1 MTKKKEE
8 IVDQEMTQQVDESVV
23 KELVAKAKEHDN
35 TLSFD
40 DLQNTLP
47 TNVASGDL
55 ANQYLEAIEKQ
66 GVSIL
71 FDNELAQKGLLNT
84 DQSSDTKAKKSSKKA
99 KQPKNEE
106 KSDSELKTDAAEAT
120 PDEGVA
126 VKSKK
131 SSKKSTK
138 TDESAEVESA
148 ADAAKTSAT
157 KKKSSSKKSAA
168 KQAESVETAE
178 IIGET
183 QDSADVEKPA
193 KKSAKKTAKTEAA
206 ETVGEKKAKKSSQKA
221 KKAEKVEDVAEK
233 VEVKADDEAA
243 LSVDAKIKLAME
255 KHTET
260 AGEEGEATKKPKKT
274 TKKAEKKT
282 LEKASKKADKHEEKA
297 EIAADETVVAQPV
310 EEKAEVT
317 ADATVVVVAE
327 TQPVEAKAESAEKS
341 EKPAKKAT
349 KKASKKGAKAEE
361 KTEIAADET
370 VVAPVEAQPVE
381 EKAES
386 EEKAEKP
393 AKKATKKASKKVAKA
408 EEKGD
413 GEVEESA
420 VVAGEAEKKTAKK
433 SSKSKRAEEKSK
445 DDDKSVEKKAKKAE
459 KATKSTKK
467 ADKEAESD
475 AVAEAKPAKKASKAD
490 KAEKTEKAEAKPAK
504 KSSKKSTAKPEAA
517 ESIKETAKSSSEKST
532 KRMGAPLPDV
542 TKFVPNA
549 KPPKPLESDP
559 ELKDTGVESLDR
571 MFDPNKGMAG
581 GKGLSDLDPDDIDPT
596 DIDPTDIDDDDLAG
610 DDFDVDDMSD
620 SGVEIG
626 NATFEDEVEAAGDD
640 DYGLL
645 DDADREDVDGDSEG
659 LEDGDEEMGDEAE
672 AETGAA
678 TSPEVDDDASK
689 DSDKNADPVR
699 RYLTQTGNVPLL
711 SRDGEVEIAKR
722 VEDGEQNVLNVLLQS
737 AFGVREIIGIADSV
751 ERGKL
756 KMQDVLRDYE
766 TDYAGEDR
774 PESDI
779 RGEFLEHVECMRE
792 INRNV
797 IRLKEK
803 LEHAHGISAIYVQR
817 LRSDLMRNQRALYE
831 LALHVR
837 LSKKLSERLV
847 HKLKTMIEKLDSAT
861 REIARCEK
869 ESGST
874 AQEIVRIRMEIQAN
888 PKDTQKILMG
898 KRFNEARVFAYNE
911 TIMAHMREIE
921 SIESD
926 THISSDALHRTYQR
940 VQQGQRIAEIAK
952 SELIK
957 ANLRLVVSIAKKYT
971 NRGLQFL
978 DLIQE
983 GNIGLM
989 KAVDK
994 FEYKRGYK
1002 FSTYATW
1009 WIRQAITRAIADQAR
1024 TIRIPVHMIETINK
1038 LIRTSRS
1045 LVQDLGRE
1053 PTPEE
1058 IADKM
1063 DLPVEKVRKVLKIGK
1078 EPISLETPIGEEED
1092 SHLGDFIEDKSVISP
1107 AEAVISRNLAEQT
1120 RKVLATLTPR
1130 EEKVLR
1136 MRFGIGE
1143 KSDHT
1148 LEEVGQDFDVTRER
1162 IRQIEAKALRK
1173 LRHPTRSKQLKPFVE
1188 N

>member
-99 KQPKNEE
+99 KQPKKEE

-120 PDEGVA
+120 ADEGVA
-126 VKSKK
+126 AKGKK

-138 TDESAEVESA
+138 TDESAEAGTV
-148 ADAAKTSAT
+148 ADEAKTGAT

-183 QDSADVEKPA
+183 QDSADAEKPA

-206 ETVGEKKAKKSSQKA
+206 ETVGEKKSKKSSQKA
-221 KKAEKVEDVAEK
+221 KKAEKVDEVAEK

-255 KHTET
+255 KHIET

-274 TKKAEKKT
+274 TKKAEKKA
-282 LEKASKKADKHEEKA
+282 LEKASNKADKSEEKV
-297 EIAADETVVAQPV
+297 EIAADE
-310 EEKAEVT
+310 
-317 ADATVVVVAE
+317 TVVVVAE
-327 TQPVEAKAESAEKS
+327 TQPVEAKSKSAEKA

-349 KKASKKGAKAEE
+349 KTAEKKALEKASKKVDKPEE
-361 KTEIAADET
+361 KTEVAADE
-370 VVAPVEAQPVE
+370 VEV
-381 EKAES
+381 KAES

-393 AKKATKKASKKVAKA
+393 AKKATKKPSKKGAKA

-413 GEVEESA
+413 GEAEESA
-420 VVAGEAEKKTAKK
+420 VVAGDGEAEKKTAKK
-433 SSKSKRAEEKSK
+433 SSKSKKAEEKSN
-445 DDDKSVEKKAKKAE
+445 DDDKNVEEKAKKAE

-467 ADKEAESD
+467 SDKEAESD
-475 AVAEAKPAKKASKAD
+475 AEAKPAKKASKAD

-504 KSSKKSTAKPEAA
+504 KSSKKSTAKADAA
-517 ESIKETAKSSSEKST
+517 DNIKETAKSSSEKST

-645 DDADREDVDGDSEG
+645 DDADREDVDGDSDG
-659 LEDGDEEMGDEAE
+659 LEEGDEEMGDEAE

-678 TSPEVDDDASK
+678 TSPEADDDASK

-751 ERGKL
+751 DRGKL

-774 PESDI
+774 PESEI
-779 RGEFLEHVECMRE
+779 RAEFLAHVKCMRE
-792 INRNV
+792 INCNV

>member
-99 KQPKNEE
+99 KQPKKEE

-120 PDEGVA
+120 ADEGVA
-126 VKSKK
+126 AKSKK

-138 TDESAEVESA
+138 TDESVEA
-148 ADAAKTSAT
+148 GTVADEAKTGAT

-168 KQAESVETAE
+168 KQSESVETAE

-183 QDSADVEKPA
+183 QDSADAEKPA

-206 ETVGEKKAKKSSQKA
+206 ETVGEKKSKKSSQKA
-221 KKAEKVEDVAEK
+221 KKAEKVDEVAEK

-255 KHTET
+255 KHIET

-274 TKKAEKKT
+274 TKKAEKKA
-282 LEKASKKADKHEEKA
+282 LEKASNKADKSEEKV
-297 EIAADETVVAQPV
+297 EIAADEA
-310 EEKAEVT
+310 
-317 ADATVVVVAE
+317 VVVVAE
-327 TQPVEAKAESAEKS
+327 TQPVEAKSKSAEKA

-349 KKASKKGAKAEE
+349 KKAEKKALEKASKKVDKPEE
-361 KTEIAADET
+361 KTEVAADE
-370 VVAPVEAQPVE
+370 VEV
-381 EKAES
+381 KAES

-393 AKKATKKASKKVAKA
+393 AKKATNKPSKKGAKA

-413 GEVEESA
+413 GEAEESA
-420 VVAGEAEKKTAKK
+420 VVAGDGEAEKKTAKK
-433 SSKSKRAEEKSK
+433 SSKSKKAEEKSN
-445 DDDKSVEKKAKKAE
+445 DDDKNVEEKAKKAE

-467 ADKEAESD
+467 SDKEAESD
-475 AVAEAKPAKKASKAD
+475 AEAKPAKKASKAD

-504 KSSKKSTAKPEAA
+504 KSSKKSTAKADAA
-517 ESIKETAKSSSEKST
+517 DNIKETAKSSSEKST

-581 GKGLSDLDPDDIDPT
+581 GNGLSDLDPDDIDPT

-659 LEDGDEEMGDEAE
+659 LEDGDEDMGDEAE

-678 TSPEVDDDASK
+678 TSPEADDDASK

-751 ERGKL
+751 DRGKL

-774 PESDI
+774 PESEI
-779 RGEFLEHVECMRE
+779 RAEFLAHVECMRE
-792 INRNV
+792 INCNV

-1053 PTPEE
+1053 PRPEE
-1058 IADKM
+1058 SADKM
-1063 DLPVEKVRKVLKIGK
+1063 GLPVEKVRKVLKIGK

>member
-99 KQPKNEE
+99 KQPKKEE

-120 PDEGVA
+120 ADEGVA
-126 VKSKK
+126 AKSKK

-138 TDESAEVESA
+138 TDESAEAGTVANE
-148 ADAAKTSAT
+148 AKTGAT

-183 QDSADVEKPA
+183 QDSADAEKPA

-206 ETVGEKKAKKSSQKA
+206 ETVGEKKSKKSSQKA
-221 KKAEKVEDVAEK
+221 KKAEKVNEVAEK

-255 KHTET
+255 KHIET

-274 TKKAEKKT
+274 TKKAEKKA
-282 LEKASKKADKHEEKA
+282 LEKASNKADKSEEKA
-297 EIAADETVVAQPV
+297 EI
-310 EEKAEVT
+310 T

-327 TQPVEAKAESAEKS
+327 TQPVEAKSKSAEKA

-349 KKASKKGAKAEE
+349 KKAEKKALEKASKKVDKPEE
-361 KTEIAADET
+361 KTEVAADE
-370 VVAPVEAQPVE
+370 VEV
-381 EKAES
+381 KAES

-393 AKKATKKASKKVAKA
+393 AKKATNKPSKKGAKA

-413 GEVEESA
+413 GEAEESA
-420 VVAGEAEKKTAKK
+420 VVAGDGEAEKKTAKK
-433 SSKSKRAEEKSK
+433 SSKSKKAEEKSN
-445 DDDKSVEKKAKKAE
+445 DDDKNVEEKAKKAE

-467 ADKEAESD
+467 SDKEAESD
-475 AVAEAKPAKKASKAD
+475 AEAKPAKKASKAD

-504 KSSKKSTAKPEAA
+504 KSSNKSTAKADAA
-517 ESIKETAKSSSEKST
+517 DNIKETAKSSSEKST

-645 DDADREDVDGDSEG
+645 DDADREDVDGDSDG
-659 LEDGDEEMGDEAE
+659 LEEGDEEMGDEAE

-678 TSPEVDDDASK
+678 TSPEADDDASK

-751 ERGKL
+751 DRGKL

-774 PESDI
+774 PESEI
-779 RGEFLEHVECMRE
+779 RAEFLAHVECMRE
-792 INRNV
+792 INCNV

>member
-99 KQPKNEE
+99 KQPKKEE

-120 PDEGVA
+120 ADEGVA
-126 VKSKK
+126 AKSKK

-138 TDESAEVESA
+138 TDESVEA
-148 ADAAKTSAT
+148 GTVADEAKTGAT

-168 KQAESVETAE
+168 KQSESVETAE

-183 QDSADVEKPA
+183 QDSADAEKPA

-206 ETVGEKKAKKSSQKA
+206 ETVGEKKSKKSSQKA
-221 KKAEKVEDVAEK
+221 KKAEKVDEVAEK

-255 KHTET
+255 KHIET

-274 TKKAEKKT
+274 TKKAEKKA
-282 LEKASKKADKHEEKA
+282 LEKASNKADKSEEKV
-297 EIAADETVVAQPV
+297 EIAADEA
-310 EEKAEVT
+310 
-317 ADATVVVVAE
+317 VVVVAE
-327 TQPVEAKAESAEKS
+327 TQPVEAKSKSAEKA

-349 KKASKKGAKAEE
+349 KKAEKKALEKASKKVDKPEE
-361 KTEIAADET
+361 KTEVAADE
-370 VVAPVEAQPVE
+370 VEV
-381 EKAES
+381 KAES

-393 AKKATKKASKKVAKA
+393 AKKATKKPSKKGAKA

-413 GEVEESA
+413 GEAEESA
-420 VVAGEAEKKTAKK
+420 VVAGDGEDEKKTAKK
-433 SSKSKRAEEKSK
+433 SSKSKKAEEKSN
-445 DDDKSVEKKAKKAE
+445 DDDKNVEEMAKKAE

-467 ADKEAESD
+467 SDKEAESD
-475 AVAEAKPAKKASKAD
+475 AEAKPAKKASKAD

-504 KSSKKSTAKPEAA
+504 KSSKKSTAKADAA
-517 ESIKETAKSSSEKST
+517 DNIKETAKSSSEKST

-645 DDADREDVDGDSEG
+645 DDADREDVDGDSDG
-659 LEDGDEEMGDEAE
+659 LEEGDEEMGDEAE

-678 TSPEVDDDASK
+678 TSPEADDDASK

-751 ERGKL
+751 DRGKL

-774 PESDI
+774 PESEI
-779 RGEFLEHVECMRE
+779 RAEFLAHVECMRE
-792 INRNV
+792 INCNV

>member
-99 KQPKNEE
+99 KQPKKEE

-120 PDEGVA
+120 ADEGVA
-126 VKSKK
+126 AKGKK

-138 TDESAEVESA
+138 TDESAEAGTV
-148 ADAAKTSAT
+148 ADEAKTGAT

-183 QDSADVEKPA
+183 QDSADAEKPA

-206 ETVGEKKAKKSSQKA
+206 ETVGEKKSKKSSQKA
-221 KKAEKVEDVAEK
+221 KKAEKVDEVAEK

-255 KHTET
+255 KHIET

-274 TKKAEKKT
+274 TKKAEKKA
-282 LEKASKKADKHEEKA
+282 LEKASNKADKSEEKA
-297 EIAADETVVAQPV
+297 EI
-310 EEKAEVT
+310 T

-327 TQPVEAKAESAEKS
+327 TQPVEAKSKSAEKA

-349 KKASKKGAKAEE
+349 KKAEKKALEKASKKVDKPEE
-361 KTEIAADET
+361 KTEVAADE
-370 VVAPVEAQPVE
+370 VEV
-381 EKAES
+381 KAES

-393 AKKATKKASKKVAKA
+393 AKKATNKPSKKGAKA

-413 GEVEESA
+413 GEAEESA
-420 VVAGEAEKKTAKK
+420 VVAGDGEAEKKTAKK
-433 SSKSKRAEEKSK
+433 SSKSKKAEEKSN
-445 DDDKSVEKKAKKAE
+445 DDDKNVEEKAKKAE

-467 ADKEAESD
+467 SDKEAESD
-475 AVAEAKPAKKASKAD
+475 AEAKPAKKASKAD

-504 KSSKKSTAKPEAA
+504 KSSKKSTAKADAA
-517 ESIKETAKSSSEKST
+517 DNIKETAKSSSEKST

-645 DDADREDVDGDSEG
+645 DDADREDVDGDSDG
-659 LEDGDEEMGDEAE
+659 LEEGDAEMVDEAE

-678 TSPEVDDDASK
+678 TSPEADDDASK

-751 ERGKL
+751 DRGKL

-774 PESDI
+774 PESEI
-779 RGEFLEHVECMRE
+779 RAEFLAHVECMRE
-792 INRNV
+792 INCNV

>member
-99 KQPKNEE
+99 KQPKKEE

-120 PDEGVA
+120 ADEGVSA
-126 VKSKK
+126 KGKK

-138 TDESAEVESA
+138 TDESAEAGTVTDE
-148 ADAAKTSAT
+148 AKTGAT

-168 KQAESVETAE
+168 KQSESVETAE

-183 QDSADVEKPA
+183 QDSADAEKPA

-206 ETVGEKKAKKSSQKA
+206 ETVGEKKSKKSSQKA
-221 KKAEKVEDVAEK
+221 KKAEKVDEVAEK

-255 KHTET
+255 KHIET

-274 TKKAEKKT
+274 TKKAEKKA
-282 LEKASKKADKHEEKA
+282 LEKASNKADKSEEKV
-297 EIAADETVVAQPV
+297 EIAADEA
-310 EEKAEVT
+310 
-317 ADATVVVVAE
+317 VVVVAE
-327 TQPVEAKAESAEKS
+327 TQPVEAKSKSAEKA

-349 KKASKKGAKAEE
+349 KKAEKKALEKASKKVDKPEE
-361 KTEIAADET
+361 KTEVAADE
-370 VVAPVEAQPVE
+370 VEV
-381 EKAES
+381 KAES

-393 AKKATKKASKKVAKA
+393 AKKATNKPSKKGAKA

-413 GEVEESA
+413 GEAEESA
-420 VVAGEAEKKTAKK
+420 VVAGDGEAEKKTAKK
-433 SSKSKRAEEKSK
+433 SSKSKKAEEKSN
-445 DDDKSVEKKAKKAE
+445 DDDKNVEEKAKKAE

-467 ADKEAESD
+467 SDKEAESD
-475 AVAEAKPAKKASKAD
+475 AEAKPAKKASKAD

-504 KSSKKSTAKPEAA
+504 KSSKKSTAKADAA
-517 ESIKETAKSSSEKST
+517 DNIKETAKSSSEKST

-596 DIDPTDIDDDDLAG
+596 DLDPTDIDDDDLAG

-645 DDADREDVDGDSEG
+645 DDADREDVDGDSDG
-659 LEDGDEEMGDEAE
+659 LEEGDEEMGDEAE
-672 AETGAA
+672 AETGSA
-678 TSPEVDDDASK
+678 TSPEADDDASK

-751 ERGKL
+751 DRGKL

-774 PESDI
+774 PESEI
-779 RGEFLEHVECMRE
+779 RAEFLAHVECMRE
-792 INRNV
+792 INCNV

>member
-84 DQSSDTKAKKSSKKA
+84 DQSSNTKAKKSSKKA
-99 KQPKNEE
+99 KQPKKEE

-120 PDEGVA
+120 ADEGVA
-126 VKSKK
+126 AKGKK

-138 TDESAEVESA
+138 TDESAEAGTV
-148 ADAAKTSAT
+148 ADEAKTGAT

-183 QDSADVEKPA
+183 QDSADAEKPA

-206 ETVGEKKAKKSSQKA
+206 ETVGEKKSKKSSQKA
-221 KKAEKVEDVAEK
+221 KKAEKVNEVAEK

-255 KHTET
+255 KHIET

-274 TKKAEKKT
+274 TKKAEKKA
-282 LEKASKKADKHEEKA
+282 LEKASNKADKSEEKV
-297 EIAADETVVAQPV
+297 EIAADEA
-310 EEKAEVT
+310 
-317 ADATVVVVAE
+317 VVVVAE
-327 TQPVEAKAESAEKS
+327 TQPVEAKSKSAEKA

-349 KKASKKGAKAEE
+349 KKAEKKALEKASKKVDKPEE
-361 KTEIAADET
+361 KTEVAADE
-370 VVAPVEAQPVE
+370 VEV
-381 EKAES
+381 KAES

-393 AKKATKKASKKVAKA
+393 AKKATNKPSKKGAKA

-413 GEVEESA
+413 GEAEESA
-420 VVAGEAEKKTAKK
+420 VVAGDGEAEKKTAKK
-433 SSKSKRAEEKSK
+433 SSKSKKAEEKSN
-445 DDDKSVEKKAKKAE
+445 DDDKNVEEKAKKAE

-467 ADKEAESD
+467 SDKEAESD
-475 AVAEAKPAKKASKAD
+475 AEAKPAKKASKAD

-504 KSSKKSTAKPEAA
+504 KSSKKSTAKADAA
-517 ESIKETAKSSSEKST
+517 DNIKETAKSSSEKST

-645 DDADREDVDGDSEG
+645 DDADREDVDGDSDG
-659 LEDGDEEMGDEAE
+659 LEEGDEEMGDEAE

-678 TSPEVDDDASK
+678 TSPEADDDASK

-751 ERGKL
+751 DRGKL

-774 PESDI
+774 PESEI
-779 RGEFLEHVECMRE
+779 RAEFLAHVECMRE
-792 INRNV
+792 INCNV

>member
-99 KQPKNEE
+99 KQPKKEE

-120 PDEGVA
+120 ADEGVA
-126 VKSKK
+126 AKSKK

-138 TDESAEVESA
+138 TDESAEAGTV
-148 ADAAKTSAT
+148 ADEAKTGAT

-183 QDSADVEKPA
+183 QDSADAEKPA

-206 ETVGEKKAKKSSQKA
+206 ETVGEKKSKKSSQKA
-221 KKAEKVEDVAEK
+221 KKAEKVDEVAEK

-255 KHTET
+255 KHIET

-274 TKKAEKKT
+274 TKKAEKKA
-282 LEKASKKADKHEEKA
+282 LEKASNKADKSEEKA
-297 EIAADETVVAQPV
+297 EI
-310 EEKAEVT
+310 T

-327 TQPVEAKAESAEKS
+327 TQPVEAKSKSAEKA

-349 KKASKKGAKAEE
+349 KKAEKKALEKASKKVDKPEE
-361 KTEIAADET
+361 KTEVAADE
-370 VVAPVEAQPVE
+370 VEV
-381 EKAES
+381 KAES

-393 AKKATKKASKKVAKA
+393 AKKATNKPSKKGAKA

-413 GEVEESA
+413 GEAEESA
-420 VVAGEAEKKTAKK
+420 VVAGDGEAEKKTAKK
-433 SSKSKRAEEKSK
+433 SSKSKKAEEKSN
-445 DDDKSVEKKAKKAE
+445 DDDKNVEEKAKKAE

-467 ADKEAESD
+467 SDKEAESD
-475 AVAEAKPAKKASKAD
+475 AEAKPAKKASKAD

-504 KSSKKSTAKPEAA
+504 KSSKKSTAKADAA
-517 ESIKETAKSSSEKST
+517 DNIKETAKSSSEKST

-581 GKGLSDLDPDDIDPT
+581 GNGLSDLDPDDIDPT

-645 DDADREDVDGDSEG
+645 DDADREDVDGDSDG

-678 TSPEVDDDASK
+678 TSPEADDDASK

-751 ERGKL
+751 DRGKL

-774 PESDI
+774 PESEI
-779 RGEFLEHVECMRE
+779 RAEFLAHVECMRE
-792 INRNV
+792 INCNV

>member
-99 KQPKNEE
+99 KQPKKEE

-120 PDEGVA
+120 ADEGVA
-126 VKSKK
+126 AKSKK

-138 TDESAEVESA
+138 TDESAEAGTVANE
-148 ADAAKTSAT
+148 AKTGAT

-168 KQAESVETAE
+168 KQSESVETAE

-183 QDSADVEKPA
+183 QDSADAEKPA

-206 ETVGEKKAKKSSQKA
+206 ETVGEKKSKKSSQKA
-221 KKAEKVEDVAEK
+221 KKAEKVDEVAEK

-255 KHTET
+255 KHIET

-274 TKKAEKKT
+274 TKKAEKKA
-282 LEKASKKADKHEEKA
+282 LEKASNKADKSEEKA
-297 EIAADETVVAQPV
+297 EI
-310 EEKAEVT
+310 T

-327 TQPVEAKAESAEKS
+327 TQPVEAKSKSAEKA

-349 KKASKKGAKAEE
+349 KKVEKKALEKASKKVDKPEE
-361 KTEIAADET
+361 KTEVAADE
-370 VVAPVEAQPVE
+370 VEV
-381 EKAES
+381 KAES

-393 AKKATKKASKKVAKA
+393 AKKATNKPSKKGAKA

-413 GEVEESA
+413 GEAEESA
-420 VVAGEAEKKTAKK
+420 VVAGDGEAEKKTAKK
-433 SSKSKRAEEKSK
+433 SSKSKKAEEKSN
-445 DDDKSVEKKAKKAE
+445 DDDKNVEEKAKKAE

-467 ADKEAESD
+467 SDKEAESD
-475 AVAEAKPAKKASKAD
+475 AEAKPAKKASKAD

-504 KSSKKSTAKPEAA
+504 KSSKKSTAKADAA
-517 ESIKETAKSSSEKST
+517 DNIKETAKSSSEKST

-645 DDADREDVDGDSEG
+645 DDADREDVDGDSDG
-659 LEDGDEEMGDEAE
+659 LEEGDEEMGDEAE

-678 TSPEVDDDASK
+678 TSPEADDDASK

-751 ERGKL
+751 DRGKL

-774 PESDI
+774 PESEI
-779 RGEFLEHVECMRE
+779 RAEFLAHVECMRE
-792 INRNV
+792 INCNV

>member
-84 DQSSDTKAKKSSKKA
+84 DQSSDTKDKKSSKKA
-99 KQPKNEE
+99 KQPKKEE

-120 PDEGVA
+120 ADEGVA
-126 VKSKK
+126 AKGKK

-138 TDESAEVESA
+138 TDESAEAGTV
-148 ADAAKTSAT
+148 ADEAKTGAT

-183 QDSADVEKPA
+183 QDSADAEKPA

-206 ETVGEKKAKKSSQKA
+206 ETVGEKKSKKSSQKA
-221 KKAEKVEDVAEK
+221 KKAEKVDEVAEK

-255 KHTET
+255 KHIET

-274 TKKAEKKT
+274 TKKAEKKA
-282 LEKASKKADKHEEKA
+282 LEKASNKADKSEEKV
-297 EIAADETVVAQPV
+297 EIAADEA
-310 EEKAEVT
+310 
-317 ADATVVVVAE
+317 VVVVAE
-327 TQPVEAKAESAEKS
+327 TQPVEAKSKSAEKA

-349 KKASKKGAKAEE
+349 KKAEKKALEKASKKVDKPEE
-361 KTEIAADET
+361 KTEVAADE
-370 VVAPVEAQPVE
+370 VEV
-381 EKAES
+381 KAES

-393 AKKATKKASKKVAKA
+393 AKKATKKPSKKGAKA

-413 GEVEESA
+413 GEAEESA
-420 VVAGEAEKKTAKK
+420 VVAGDGEAEKKTAKK
-433 SSKSKRAEEKSK
+433 SSKSKKAEEKSN
-445 DDDKSVEKKAKKAE
+445 DDDKNVEEKAKKAE

-467 ADKEAESD
+467 SDKEAESD
-475 AVAEAKPAKKASKAD
+475 AEAKPAKKASKAD

-504 KSSKKSTAKPEAA
+504 KSSKKSTAKADAA
-517 ESIKETAKSSSEKST
+517 DNIKETAKSSSEKST

-645 DDADREDVDGDSEG
+645 DDADREDVDGDSDG
-659 LEDGDEEMGDEAE
+659 LEEGDEEMGDEAE

-678 TSPEVDDDASK
+678 TSPEADDDASK

-751 ERGKL
+751 DRGKL

-774 PESDI
+774 PESEI
-779 RGEFLEHVECMRE
+779 RAEFLAHVECMRE
-792 INRNV
+792 INCNV

>member
-99 KQPKNEE
+99 KQPKKEE

-120 PDEGVA
+120 ADEGVA
-126 VKSKK
+126 AKSKK

-138 TDESAEVESA
+138 TDESAEAGTV
-148 ADAAKTSAT
+148 ADEAKTGAT

-168 KQAESVETAE
+168 KQVESVETAE

-183 QDSADVEKPA
+183 QDSADAEKPA

-206 ETVGEKKAKKSSQKA
+206 ETVGEKKSKKSSQKA
-221 KKAEKVEDVAEK
+221 KKAEKVDEVAEK

-255 KHTET
+255 KHIET

-274 TKKAEKKT
+274 TKKAEKKA
-282 LEKASKKADKHEEKA
+282 LEKASNKADKSEEKV
-297 EIAADETVVAQPV
+297 EIAADE
-310 EEKAEVT
+310 
-317 ADATVVVVAE
+317 TVVVVAE
-327 TQPVEAKAESAEKS
+327 TQPVEAKSKSAEKA

-349 KKASKKGAKAEE
+349 KKAEKKALEKASKKVDKPEE
-361 KTEIAADET
+361 KTEVAADE
-370 VVAPVEAQPVE
+370 VEV
-381 EKAES
+381 KAES

-393 AKKATKKASKKVAKA
+393 AKKATKKPSKKGAKA

-413 GEVEESA
+413 GEAEESA
-420 VVAGEAEKKTAKK
+420 VVAGDGEAEKKTAKK
-433 SSKSKRAEEKSK
+433 SSKSKKAEEKSN
-445 DDDKSVEKKAKKAE
+445 DDDKNVEEKAKKAE

-467 ADKEAESD
+467 SDKEAESD
-475 AVAEAKPAKKASKAD
+475 AEAKPAKKASKAD

-504 KSSKKSTAKPEAA
+504 KSSKKSTAKADAA
-517 ESIKETAKSSSEKST
+517 DNIKETAKSSSEKST

-581 GKGLSDLDPDDIDPT
+581 GNGLSDLDPDDIDPT

-645 DDADREDVDGDSEG
+645 DDADREDVDGDSDG
-659 LEDGDEEMGDEAE
+659 LEEGDEEMGDEAE

-678 TSPEVDDDASK
+678 TSPEADDDASK

-751 ERGKL
+751 DRGKL

-774 PESDI
+774 PESEI
-779 RGEFLEHVECMRE
+779 RAEFLAHVECMRE
-792 INRNV
+792 INCNV

>member
-99 KQPKNEE
+99 KQPKKEE

-120 PDEGVA
+120 ADEGVA
-126 VKSKK
+126 AKGKK

-138 TDESAEVESA
+138 TDESAEAGTV
-148 ADAAKTSAT
+148 ADEAKTGAT

-183 QDSADVEKPA
+183 QDSADAEKPA

-206 ETVGEKKAKKSSQKA
+206 ETVGEKKSKKSSQKA
-221 KKAEKVEDVAEK
+221 KKAEKVDEVAEK

-255 KHTET
+255 KHIET

-274 TKKAEKKT
+274 TKKAEKKA
-282 LEKASKKADKHEEKA
+282 LEKASNKADKSEEKA
-297 EIAADETVVAQPV
+297 EI
-310 EEKAEVT
+310 T

-327 TQPVEAKAESAEKS
+327 TQPVEAKSKSAEKA

-349 KKASKKGAKAEE
+349 KKAEKKALEKASKKVDKPEE
-361 KTEIAADET
+361 KTEVAADE
-370 VVAPVEAQPVE
+370 VEV
-381 EKAES
+381 KAES

-393 AKKATKKASKKVAKA
+393 AKKATNKPSKKGAKA

-413 GEVEESA
+413 GEAEESA
-420 VVAGEAEKKTAKK
+420 VIAGDGEAEKKTAKK
-433 SSKSKRAEEKSK
+433 SSKSKKAEEKSN
-445 DDDKSVEKKAKKAE
+445 DDDKNVEEKAKKAE

-467 ADKEAESD
+467 SDKEAESD
-475 AVAEAKPAKKASKAD
+475 AEAKPAKKASKAD

-504 KSSKKSTAKPEAA
+504 KSSKKSTAKADAA
-517 ESIKETAKSSSEKST
+517 DNIKETTKSSSEKST

-581 GKGLSDLDPDDIDPT
+581 GNGLSDLDPDDIDPT

-645 DDADREDVDGDSEG
+645 DDADREDVDGDSDG
-659 LEDGDEEMGDEAE
+659 LEEGDEEMGDEAE

-678 TSPEVDDDASK
+678 TSPEADDDASK

-751 ERGKL
+751 DRGKL

-774 PESDI
+774 PESEI
-779 RGEFLEHVECMRE
+779 RAEFLAHVECMRE
-792 INRNV
+792 INCNV

>member
-99 KQPKNEE
+99 KQPKKEE

-120 PDEGVA
+120 ADEGVA
-126 VKSKK
+126 AKSKK

-138 TDESAEVESA
+138 TDESAEAGTV
-148 ADAAKTSAT
+148 ADEAKTGAT

-183 QDSADVEKPA
+183 QDSADAEKPA

-206 ETVGEKKAKKSSQKA
+206 ETVGEKKSKKSSQKA
-221 KKAEKVEDVAEK
+221 KKAEKVDEVAEK

-255 KHTET
+255 KHIET

-274 TKKAEKKT
+274 TKKAEKKA
-282 LEKASKKADKHEEKA
+282 LEKASNKADKSEEKA
-297 EIAADETVVAQPV
+297 EI
-310 EEKAEVT
+310 T

-327 TQPVEAKAESAEKS
+327 TQTVEAKSKSAEKA

-349 KKASKKGAKAEE
+349 KKAEKKALEKASKKVDKPEE
-361 KTEIAADET
+361 KTEVAADE
-370 VVAPVEAQPVE
+370 VEV
-381 EKAES
+381 KAES

-393 AKKATKKASKKVAKA
+393 AKKATKKPSKKGAKA

-413 GEVEESA
+413 GEAEESA
-420 VVAGEAEKKTAKK
+420 VVAGDGEAEKKTAKK
-433 SSKSKRAEEKSK
+433 SSKSKKAEEKSN
-445 DDDKSVEKKAKKAE
+445 DDDKNVEEKAKKAE

-467 ADKEAESD
+467 SDKEAESD
-475 AVAEAKPAKKASKAD
+475 AEAKPAKKASKAD

-504 KSSKKSTAKPEAA
+504 KSSKKSTAKADA
-517 ESIKETAKSSSEKST
+517 VDNIKETAKSSSEKST

-645 DDADREDVDGDSEG
+645 DDADREDVDGDSDG
-659 LEDGDEEMGDEAE
+659 LEEGDEEMGDEAE

-678 TSPEVDDDASK
+678 TSPEADDDASK

-751 ERGKL
+751 DRGKL

-774 PESDI
+774 PESEI
-779 RGEFLEHVECMRE
+779 RAEFLAHVECMRE
-792 INRNV
+792 INCNV

>member
-99 KQPKNEE
+99 KQPKKEE

-120 PDEGVA
+120 ADEGVA
-126 VKSKK
+126 AKSKK

-138 TDESAEVESA
+138 TDESAEAGTV
-148 ADAAKTSAT
+148 ADEAKTGAT

-168 KQAESVETAE
+168 KQVESVETAE

-183 QDSADVEKPA
+183 QDSADAEKPA
-193 KKSAKKTAKTEAA
+193 KKSAKKTAKTEVA
-206 ETVGEKKAKKSSQKA
+206 ETVGEKKSKKSSQKA
-221 KKAEKVEDVAEK
+221 KKAEKVDEVAEK

-255 KHTET
+255 KHIET

-274 TKKAEKKT
+274 TKKAEKKA
-282 LEKASKKADKHEEKA
+282 LEKASNKADKSEEKA
-297 EIAADETVVAQPV
+297 EI
-310 EEKAEVT
+310 T

-327 TQPVEAKAESAEKS
+327 TQPVEAKSKSAEKA

-349 KKASKKGAKAEE
+349 KKAEKKALEKASKKVDKPEE
-361 KTEIAADET
+361 KTEVAADE
-370 VVAPVEAQPVE
+370 VEV
-381 EKAES
+381 KAES

-393 AKKATKKASKKVAKA
+393 AKKATNKPSKKGAKA

-413 GEVEESA
+413 GEAEESA
-420 VVAGEAEKKTAKK
+420 VVAGDGEAEKKTAKK
-433 SSKSKRAEEKSK
+433 SSKSKKAEEKSN
-445 DDDKSVEKKAKKAE
+445 DDDKNVEEKAKKAE

-467 ADKEAESD
+467 SDKEAESD
-475 AVAEAKPAKKASKAD
+475 AEAKPAKKASKAD

-504 KSSKKSTAKPEAA
+504 KSSKKSTAKADAA
-517 ESIKETAKSSSEKST
+517 DNIKETAKSSSEKST

-581 GKGLSDLDPDDIDPT
+581 GNGLSDLDPDDIDPT

-645 DDADREDVDGDSEG
+645 DDADREDVDGDSDG
-659 LEDGDEEMGDEAE
+659 LEEGDEEMGDEAE

-678 TSPEVDDDASK
+678 TSPEADDDASK

-751 ERGKL
+751 DRGKL

-774 PESDI
+774 PESEI
-779 RGEFLEHVECMRE
+779 RAEFLAHVECMRE
-792 INRNV
+792 INCNV

-957 ANLRLVVSIAKKYT
+957 ANLRRVVSIAKKYT

>member
-99 KQPKNEE
+99 KQPKKEE

-120 PDEGVA
+120 ADEGVA
-126 VKSKK
+126 AKSKK

-138 TDESAEVESA
+138 TDESVEA
-148 ADAAKTSAT
+148 GTVADEAKTGAT

-183 QDSADVEKPA
+183 QDSADAEKPA

-206 ETVGEKKAKKSSQKA
+206 ETVGEKKSKKSSQKA
-221 KKAEKVEDVAEK
+221 KKAEKVDEVAEK

-255 KHTET
+255 KHIET

-274 TKKAEKKT
+274 TKKAEKKA
-282 LEKASKKADKHEEKA
+282 LEKASNKADKSEEKV
-297 EIAADETVVAQPV
+297 EIAADEA
-310 EEKAEVT
+310 
-317 ADATVVVVAE
+317 VVVVAE
-327 TQPVEAKAESAEKS
+327 TQPVEAKSKSAEKA
-341 EKPAKKAT
+341 EKPAKNAT
-349 KKASKKGAKAEE
+349 KKAEKKALEKASKKVDKPEE
-361 KTEIAADET
+361 KTEVAADE
-370 VVAPVEAQPVE
+370 VEV
-381 EKAES
+381 KAES

-393 AKKATKKASKKVAKA
+393 AKKATKKPSKKGAKA

-413 GEVEESA
+413 GEAEESA
-420 VVAGEAEKKTAKK
+420 VVAGDGEAEKKTAKK
-433 SSKSKRAEEKSK
+433 SSKSKKAEEKSN
-445 DDDKSVEKKAKKAE
+445 DDDKNVEEKAKKAE

-467 ADKEAESD
+467 SDKEAESD
-475 AVAEAKPAKKASKAD
+475 AEAKPAKKASKAD

-504 KSSKKSTAKPEAA
+504 KSSKKSTAKADA
-517 ESIKETAKSSSEKST
+517 VDNIKETAKSSSEKST

-581 GKGLSDLDPDDIDPT
+581 GNGLSDLDPDDIDPT

-645 DDADREDVDGDSEG
+645 DDADREDVDGDSDG
-659 LEDGDEEMGDEAE
+659 LEEGDEEMGDEAE

-678 TSPEVDDDASK
+678 TSPEADDDASK

-751 ERGKL
+751 DRGKL

-774 PESDI
+774 PESEI
-779 RGEFLEHVECMRE
+779 RAEFLAHVECMRE
-792 INRNV
+792 INCNV

>member
-99 KQPKNEE
+99 KQPKKEE

-120 PDEGVA
+120 ADEGVA
-126 VKSKK
+126 AKSKK

-138 TDESAEVESA
+138 TDESAEAGTV
-148 ADAAKTSAT
+148 ADEAKTGAT

-183 QDSADVEKPA
+183 QDSADAEKPA

-206 ETVGEKKAKKSSQKA
+206 ETVGEKKSKKSSQKA
-221 KKAEKVEDVAEK
+221 KKAEKVDEVAEK

-255 KHTET
+255 KHIET

-274 TKKAEKKT
+274 TKKAEKKA
-282 LEKASKKADKHEEKA
+282 LEKASNKADKSEEKV
-297 EIAADETVVAQPV
+297 EIAADEA
-310 EEKAEVT
+310 
-317 ADATVVVVAE
+317 VVVVAE
-327 TQPVEAKAESAEKS
+327 TQPVEAKSKSAEKA

-349 KKASKKGAKAEE
+349 KKAEKKALEKASKKVDKPEE
-361 KTEIAADET
+361 KTEVAADE
-370 VVAPVEAQPVE
+370 VEA
-381 EKAES
+381 KAES

-393 AKKATKKASKKVAKA
+393 AKKATNKPSKKGAKA

-413 GEVEESA
+413 GEAEESA
-420 VVAGEAEKKTAKK
+420 VVAGDGEAEKKTAKK
-433 SSKSKRAEEKSK
+433 SSKSKKAEEKSN
-445 DDDKSVEKKAKKAE
+445 DDDKNVEEKAKKAE

-467 ADKEAESD
+467 SDKEAESD
-475 AVAEAKPAKKASKAD
+475 AEAKPAKKASKED

-504 KSSKKSTAKPEAA
+504 KSSKKSTAKADAA
-517 ESIKETAKSSSEKST
+517 DNIKETAKSSSEKST

-645 DDADREDVDGDSEG
+645 DDADREDVDGDSDG
-659 LEDGDEEMGDEAE
+659 LEEGDEEMGDEAE

-678 TSPEVDDDASK
+678 TSPEADDDASK

-751 ERGKL
+751 DRGKL

-774 PESDI
+774 PESEI
-779 RGEFLEHVECMRE
+779 RAEFLAHVECMRE
-792 INRNV
+792 INCNV

>member
-99 KQPKNEE
+99 KQPKKEE

-120 PDEGVA
+120 ADEGVA
-126 VKSKK
+126 AKSKK

-138 TDESAEVESA
+138 TDESAEAGTV
-148 ADAAKTSAT
+148 ADEAKTGAT

-168 KQAESVETAE
+168 KQSESVETAE

-183 QDSADVEKPA
+183 QDSADAEKPA

-206 ETVGEKKAKKSSQKA
+206 ETVGEKKSKKSSQKA
-221 KKAEKVEDVAEK
+221 KKAEKVDEVAEK

-255 KHTET
+255 KHIET

-274 TKKAEKKT
+274 TKKAEKKA
-282 LEKASKKADKHEEKA
+282 LEKASNKADKSEEKV
-297 EIAADETVVAQPV
+297 EIAADEA
-310 EEKAEVT
+310 
-317 ADATVVVVAE
+317 VVVVAE
-327 TQPVEAKAESAEKS
+327 TQPVEAKSKSAEKA

-349 KKASKKGAKAEE
+349 KKAEKKALEKASKKVDKPEE
-361 KTEIAADET
+361 KTEVAADE
-370 VVAPVEAQPVE
+370 VEV
-381 EKAES
+381 KAES

-393 AKKATKKASKKVAKA
+393 AKKATKKPSKKGAKA

-413 GEVEESA
+413 GEAEESA
-420 VVAGEAEKKTAKK
+420 VVAGDGEAEKKTAKK
-433 SSKSKRAEEKSK
+433 SSKSKKAEEKSN
-445 DDDKSVEKKAKKAE
+445 DDDKNVEEKAKKAE

-467 ADKEAESD
+467 SDKEAESD
-475 AVAEAKPAKKASKAD
+475 AEAKPAKKASKAD

-504 KSSKKSTAKPEAA
+504 KSSKKSTAKADAA
-517 ESIKETAKSSSEKST
+517 DNIKETAKSSSEKST

-581 GKGLSDLDPDDIDPT
+581 GNGLSDLDPDDIDPT

-645 DDADREDVDGDSEG
+645 DDADREDVDGDSDG
-659 LEDGDEEMGDEAE
+659 LEEGDEEMGDEAE

-678 TSPEVDDDASK
+678 TSPEADDDASK

-751 ERGKL
+751 DRGKL

-774 PESDI
+774 PESEI
-779 RGEFLEHVECMRE
+779 RAEFLAHVECMRE
-792 INRNV
+792 INCNV

>member
-99 KQPKNEE
+99 KQPKKEE
-106 KSDSELKTDAAEAT
+106 KSDSELKTDVAEAT
-120 PDEGVA
+120 ADEGVA
-126 VKSKK
+126 AKSKK

-138 TDESAEVESA
+138 TDESVEA
-148 ADAAKTSAT
+148 GTVADEAKTGAT

-168 KQAESVETAE
+168 KQSESVETAE

-183 QDSADVEKPA
+183 QDSADAEKPA

-206 ETVGEKKAKKSSQKA
+206 ETVGEKKSKKSSQKA
-221 KKAEKVEDVAEK
+221 KKAEKVDEVAEK

-255 KHTET
+255 KHIET

-274 TKKAEKKT
+274 TKKAEKKA
-282 LEKASKKADKHEEKA
+282 LEKASNKADKSEEKA
-297 EIAADETVVAQPV
+297 EI
-310 EEKAEVT
+310 T

-327 TQPVEAKAESAEKS
+327 TQPVEAKSKSAEKA

-349 KKASKKGAKAEE
+349 KKAEKKALEKASKKVDKPEE
-361 KTEIAADET
+361 KTEVAADE
-370 VVAPVEAQPVE
+370 VEV
-381 EKAES
+381 KAES

-393 AKKATKKASKKVAKA
+393 AKKATKKPSKKGAKA

-413 GEVEESA
+413 GEAEESA
-420 VVAGEAEKKTAKK
+420 VVAGDGEAEKKTAKK
-433 SSKSKRAEEKSK
+433 TSKSKKAEEKSN
-445 DDDKSVEKKAKKAE
+445 DDDKNVEEKAKKAE

-467 ADKEAESD
+467 SDKEAESD
-475 AVAEAKPAKKASKAD
+475 AEAKPAKKASKAD

-504 KSSKKSTAKPEAA
+504 KSSKKSTAKADAA
-517 ESIKETAKSSSEKST
+517 DNIKETAKSSSEKST

-581 GKGLSDLDPDDIDPT
+581 GNGLSDLDPDDIDPT

-645 DDADREDVDGDSEG
+645 DDADREDVDGDSDG
-659 LEDGDEEMGDEAE
+659 LEEGDEEMGDEAE

-678 TSPEVDDDASK
+678 TSSEADDDASK

-751 ERGKL
+751 DRGKL

-774 PESDI
+774 PESEI
-779 RGEFLEHVECMRE
+779 RAEFLAHVECMRE
-792 INRNV
+792 INCNV

>member
-99 KQPKNEE
+99 KQPKKEE

-120 PDEGVA
+120 ADEGVA
-126 VKSKK
+126 AKSKK

-138 TDESAEVESA
+138 TDESVEA
-148 ADAAKTSAT
+148 GTVADEAKTGAT

-168 KQAESVETAE
+168 KQSESVETAE

-183 QDSADVEKPA
+183 QDSADAEKPA

-206 ETVGEKKAKKSSQKA
+206 ETVGEKKSKKSSQKA
-221 KKAEKVEDVAEK
+221 KKAEKVDEVAEK

-255 KHTET
+255 KHIET

-274 TKKAEKKT
+274 TKKAEKKA
-282 LEKASKKADKHEEKA
+282 LEKASNKADKSEEKA
-297 EIAADETVVAQPV
+297 EI
-310 EEKAEVT
+310 T

-327 TQPVEAKAESAEKS
+327 TQPVEAKSKSAEKA

-349 KKASKKGAKAEE
+349 KKAEKKALEKASKKVDKPEE
-361 KTEIAADET
+361 KTEVAADE
-370 VVAPVEAQPVE
+370 VEV
-381 EKAES
+381 KAES

-393 AKKATKKASKKVAKA
+393 AKKATKKPSKKGAKA

-413 GEVEESA
+413 GEAEESA
-420 VVAGEAEKKTAKK
+420 VVAGDGEAEKKTAKK
-433 SSKSKRAEEKSK
+433 SSKSKKAEEKSN
-445 DDDKSVEKKAKKAE
+445 DDDKNVEEMAKKAE

-467 ADKEAESD
+467 SDKEAESD
-475 AVAEAKPAKKASKAD
+475 AEAKPAKKASKAD

-504 KSSKKSTAKPEAA
+504 KSSKKSTAKADAA
-517 ESIKETAKSSSEKST
+517 DNIKETAKSSSEKST

-645 DDADREDVDGDSEG
+645 DDADREDVDGDSDG
-659 LEDGDEEMGDEAE
+659 LEEGDEEMGDEAE

-678 TSPEVDDDASK
+678 TSPEADDDASK

-751 ERGKL
+751 DRGKL

-774 PESDI
+774 PESEI
-779 RGEFLEHVECMRE
+779 RAEFLAHVECMRE
-792 INRNV
+792 INCNV

>member
-99 KQPKNEE
+99 KQPKKEE
-106 KSDSELKTDAAEAT
+106 KSDFELKTDAAEAT
-120 PDEGVA
+120 ADEGVA
-126 VKSKK
+126 AKGKK

-138 TDESAEVESA
+138 TDESAEAGTV
-148 ADAAKTSAT
+148 ADEAKTGAT

-168 KQAESVETAE
+168 KQSESVETAE

-183 QDSADVEKPA
+183 QDSADAEKPA

-206 ETVGEKKAKKSSQKA
+206 ETVGEKKSKKSSQKA
-221 KKAEKVEDVAEK
+221 KKAEKVDEVAEK

-255 KHTET
+255 KHIET

-274 TKKAEKKT
+274 TKKAEKKA
-282 LEKASKKADKHEEKA
+282 LEKASNKADKSEENA
-297 EIAADETVVAQPV
+297 EI
-310 EEKAEVT
+310 T

-327 TQPVEAKAESAEKS
+327 TQPVEAKSKSAEKA

-349 KKASKKGAKAEE
+349 KKAEKKALEKASKKVDKPEE
-361 KTEIAADET
+361 KTEVAADE
-370 VVAPVEAQPVE
+370 VEA
-381 EKAES
+381 KAES

-393 AKKATKKASKKVAKA
+393 AKKATNKPSKKGAKA

-413 GEVEESA
+413 GEAEESA
-420 VVAGEAEKKTAKK
+420 VVAGDGEAEKKTAKK
-433 SSKSKRAEEKSK
+433 SSKSKKAEEKSN
-445 DDDKSVEKKAKKAE
+445 DDDKNVEEKAKKAE

-467 ADKEAESD
+467 SDKEAESD
-475 AVAEAKPAKKASKAD
+475 AEAKPAKKASKAD

-504 KSSKKSTAKPEAA
+504 KSSKKSTAKADAA
-517 ESIKETAKSSSEKST
+517 DNIKETAKSSSEKST

-581 GKGLSDLDPDDIDPT
+581 GNGLSDLDPDDIDPT

-645 DDADREDVDGDSEG
+645 DDADREDVDGDSDG
-659 LEDGDEEMGDEAE
+659 LEEGDEEMGDEAE

-678 TSPEVDDDASK
+678 TSPEADDDASK

-751 ERGKL
+751 DRGKL

-774 PESDI
+774 PESEI
-779 RGEFLEHVECMRE
+779 RAEFLAHVECMRE
-792 INRNV
+792 INCNV

>member
-99 KQPKNEE
+99 KQPKKEE

-120 PDEGVA
+120 ADEGVA
-126 VKSKK
+126 AKSKK

-138 TDESAEVESA
+138 TDESAEAGTV
-148 ADAAKTSAT
+148 ADEAKTGAT

-183 QDSADVEKPA
+183 QDSADAEKPA

-206 ETVGEKKAKKSSQKA
+206 ETVGEKKSKKSSQKA
-221 KKAEKVEDVAEK
+221 KKAEKVDEVAEK

-255 KHTET
+255 KHIET

-274 TKKAEKKT
+274 TKKAEKKA
-282 LEKASKKADKHEEKA
+282 LEKASNKADKSEEKV
-297 EIAADETVVAQPV
+297 EIAADEA
-310 EEKAEVT
+310 
-317 ADATVVVVAE
+317 VVVVAE
-327 TQPVEAKAESAEKS
+327 TQPVEAKSKSAEKA

-349 KKASKKGAKAEE
+349 KKAEKKALEKASKKVDKPEE
-361 KTEIAADET
+361 KTEVAADE
-370 VVAPVEAQPVE
+370 VEV
-381 EKAES
+381 KAES

-393 AKKATKKASKKVAKA
+393 AKKATKKPSKKGAKA

-413 GEVEESA
+413 GEAEESA
-420 VVAGEAEKKTAKK
+420 VVAGDGEAEKKTAKK
-433 SSKSKRAEEKSK
+433 SSKSKKAEEKSN
-445 DDDKSVEKKAKKAE
+445 DDDKNVEEKAKKAE

-467 ADKEAESD
+467 SDKEAESD
-475 AVAEAKPAKKASKAD
+475 AEAKPAKKASKAD

-504 KSSKKSTAKPEAA
+504 KSSKKSTAKADAA
-517 ESIKETAKSSSEKST
+517 DNIKETAKSSSEKST

-645 DDADREDVDGDSEG
+645 DDADREDVDGDSDG
-659 LEDGDEEMGDEAE
+659 LEEGDEEMGDEAE

-678 TSPEVDDDASK
+678 TSPEADDDASK

-751 ERGKL
+751 DRGKL

-774 PESDI
+774 PESEI
-779 RGEFLEHVECMRE
+779 RAEFLAHVECMRE
-792 INRNV
+792 INCNV

>member
-99 KQPKNEE
+99 KQPKKEE

-120 PDEGVA
+120 ADEGVA
-126 VKSKK
+126 AKSKK

-138 TDESAEVESA
+138 TDESAEAGTV
-148 ADAAKTSAT
+148 ADEAKTGAT

-183 QDSADVEKPA
+183 QDSADAEKPA

-206 ETVGEKKAKKSSQKA
+206 ETVGEKKSKKSSQKA
-221 KKAEKVEDVAEK
+221 KKAEKVDEVAEK

-255 KHTET
+255 KHIET

-274 TKKAEKKT
+274 TKKAEKKA
-282 LEKASKKADKHEEKA
+282 LEKASNKADKSEEKV
-297 EIAADETVVAQPV
+297 EI
-310 EEKAEVT
+310 T

-327 TQPVEAKAESAEKS
+327 TQPVEAKSKSAEKA

-349 KKASKKGAKAEE
+349 KKAEKKALEKASKKVDKPEE
-361 KTEIAADET
+361 KTEVAADE
-370 VVAPVEAQPVE
+370 VEV
-381 EKAES
+381 KAES

-393 AKKATKKASKKVAKA
+393 AKKATNKPSKKGAKA

-413 GEVEESA
+413 GEAEESA
-420 VVAGEAEKKTAKK
+420 VVAGDGEAEKKTAKK
-433 SSKSKRAEEKSK
+433 SSKSKKAEEKSN
-445 DDDKSVEKKAKKAE
+445 DDDKNVEEKAKKAE

-467 ADKEAESD
+467 SDKEAESD
-475 AVAEAKPAKKASKAD
+475 AEAKPAKKASKAD

-504 KSSKKSTAKPEAA
+504 KSSKKSTAKADAA
-517 ESIKETAKSSSEKST
+517 DNIKETAKSSSEKST

-645 DDADREDVDGDSEG
+645 DDADREDVDGDSDG
-659 LEDGDEEMGDEAE
+659 LEEGDEEMGDEAE

-678 TSPEVDDDASK
+678 TSPEADDDASK

-751 ERGKL
+751 DRGKL

-774 PESDI
+774 PESEI
-779 RGEFLEHVECMRE
+779 RAEFLAHVECMRE
-792 INRNV
+792 INCNV

>member
-99 KQPKNEE
+99 KQPKKEE

-120 PDEGVA
+120 ADEGVA
-126 VKSKK
+126 AKSKK

-138 TDESAEVESA
+138 TDESAEAGTV
-148 ADAAKTSAT
+148 ADEAKTGAT

-168 KQAESVETAE
+168 KQSESVETAE

-183 QDSADVEKPA
+183 QDSADAEKPA

-206 ETVGEKKAKKSSQKA
+206 ETVGEKKSKKSSQKA
-221 KKAEKVEDVAEK
+221 KKAEKVDEVAEK

-255 KHTET
+255 KHIET

-274 TKKAEKKT
+274 TKKAEKKA
-282 LEKASKKADKHEEKA
+282 LEKASNKADKSEEKA
-297 EIAADETVVAQPV
+297 EI
-310 EEKAEVT
+310 T

-327 TQPVEAKAESAEKS
+327 TQPVEAKSKSAEKA

-349 KKASKKGAKAEE
+349 KKAEKKALEKASKKVDKPEE
-361 KTEIAADET
+361 KTEVAADE
-370 VVAPVEAQPVE
+370 VEV
-381 EKAES
+381 KAES

-393 AKKATKKASKKVAKA
+393 AKKATKKPSKKGAKA

-413 GEVEESA
+413 GEAEESA
-420 VVAGEAEKKTAKK
+420 VVAGDGEAEKKTAKK
-433 SSKSKRAEEKSK
+433 SSKSKKAEEKSN
-445 DDDKSVEKKAKKAE
+445 DDDKNVEEKAKKAE

-467 ADKEAESD
+467 SDKEAESD
-475 AVAEAKPAKKASKAD
+475 AEAKPAKKASNAD

-504 KSSKKSTAKPEAA
+504 KSSKKSTAKADAA
-517 ESIKETAKSSSEKST
+517 DNIKETAKSSSEKST

-645 DDADREDVDGDSEG
+645 DDADREDVDGDSDG
-659 LEDGDEEMGDEAE
+659 LEEGDEEMGDEAE

-678 TSPEVDDDASK
+678 TSPEADDDASK

-751 ERGKL
+751 DRGKL

-774 PESDI
+774 PESEI
-779 RGEFLEHVECMRE
+779 RAEFLAHVECMRE
-792 INRNV
+792 INCNV

>member
-99 KQPKNEE
+99 KQPKKEE

-120 PDEGVA
+120 ADEGVA
-126 VKSKK
+126 AKSKK

-138 TDESAEVESA
+138 TDESVEA
-148 ADAAKTSAT
+148 GTVADEAKTGAT

-168 KQAESVETAE
+168 KQSESVETAE

-183 QDSADVEKPA
+183 QDSADAEKPA

-206 ETVGEKKAKKSSQKA
+206 ETVGEKKSKKSSLKA
-221 KKAEKVEDVAEK
+221 KKAEKVDEVAEK

-255 KHTET
+255 KHIET

-274 TKKAEKKT
+274 TKKAEKKA
-282 LEKASKKADKHEEKA
+282 LEKASNKADKSEEKV
-297 EIAADETVVAQPV
+297 EIAADEA
-310 EEKAEVT
+310 
-317 ADATVVVVAE
+317 VVVVAE
-327 TQPVEAKAESAEKS
+327 TQPVEAKSKSAEKA

-349 KKASKKGAKAEE
+349 KKAEKKALEKASKKVDKPEE
-361 KTEIAADET
+361 KTEVAADE
-370 VVAPVEAQPVE
+370 VEA
-381 EKAES
+381 KAES

-393 AKKATKKASKKVAKA
+393 AKKATKKPSKKGAKA

-413 GEVEESA
+413 GEAEESA
-420 VVAGEAEKKTAKK
+420 VVAGDGEAEKKIAKK
-433 SSKSKRAEEKSK
+433 TSKSKKAEEKSN
-445 DDDKSVEKKAKKAE
+445 DDDKNVEEKAKKAE

-467 ADKEAESD
+467 SDKEAESD
-475 AVAEAKPAKKASKAD
+475 AEAKPAKKASKAD

-504 KSSKKSTAKPEAA
+504 KSSKKSTAKADAA
-517 ESIKETAKSSSEKST
+517 DNIKETAKSSSEKST

-581 GKGLSDLDPDDIDPT
+581 GNGLSDLDPDDIDPT

-645 DDADREDVDGDSEG
+645 DDADREDVDGDSDG
-659 LEDGDEEMGDEAE
+659 LEEGDEEMGDEAE

-678 TSPEVDDDASK
+678 TSPEADDDASK

-751 ERGKL
+751 DRGKL

-774 PESDI
+774 PESEI
-779 RGEFLEHVECMRE
+779 RAEFLAHVECMRE
-792 INRNV
+792 INCNV

>member
-99 KQPKNEE
+99 KQPKKEE

-120 PDEGVA
+120 ADEGVA
-126 VKSKK
+126 AKSKK

-138 TDESAEVESA
+138 TDESAEAGTV
-148 ADAAKTSAT
+148 ADEAKTGAT

-168 KQAESVETAE
+168 KQVESVETAE

-183 QDSADVEKPA
+183 QDSADAEKPA

-206 ETVGEKKAKKSSQKA
+206 ETVGEKKSKKSSQKA
-221 KKAEKVEDVAEK
+221 KKAEKVDEVAEK

-255 KHTET
+255 KHIET

-274 TKKAEKKT
+274 TKKAEKKA
-282 LEKASKKADKHEEKA
+282 LEKASNKADKSEEKV
-297 EIAADETVVAQPV
+297 EIAADEA
-310 EEKAEVT
+310 
-317 ADATVVVVAE
+317 VVVVAE
-327 TQPVEAKAESAEKS
+327 TQPVEAKSKSAEKA

-349 KKASKKGAKAEE
+349 KKAEKKALEKASKKVDKPEE
-361 KTEIAADET
+361 KTEVAADE
-370 VVAPVEAQPVE
+370 VEV
-381 EKAES
+381 KAES

-393 AKKATKKASKKVAKA
+393 AKKATNKPSKKGAKA

-413 GEVEESA
+413 GEAEESA
-420 VVAGEAEKKTAKK
+420 VVAGDGEAEKKTAKK
-433 SSKSKRAEEKSK
+433 SSKSKKAEEKSN
-445 DDDKSVEKKAKKAE
+445 DDDKNVEEKAKKAE

-467 ADKEAESD
+467 SDKEAESD
-475 AVAEAKPAKKASKAD
+475 AEAKPAKKASKAD

-504 KSSKKSTAKPEAA
+504 KSSKKSTAKADAA
-517 ESIKETAKSSSEKST
+517 DNIKETAKSSSEKST

-645 DDADREDVDGDSEG
+645 DDADREDVDGDSDG

-678 TSPEVDDDASK
+678 TSPEADDDASK

-751 ERGKL
+751 DRGKL

-774 PESDI
+774 PESEI
-779 RGEFLEHVECMRE
+779 RAEFLAHVECMRE
-792 INRNV
+792 INCNV